1 MIRHTET
8 AKYDLYIERE
18 RTKTTTKM
26 QAIDNSLREDS
37 MIIHSRPIFE
47 GYYKIF
53 KELKET
59 MPKEV
64 KANMMTISQQIDN
77 VKKEIHTIQEN
88 QIDILEMNSKNTQKK
103 NFTRHST
110 VGLSRYKRKSVN
122 LKIISINYVM

>member
-1 MIRHTET
+1 
-8 AKYDLYIERE
+8 
-18 RTKTTTKM
+18 M

-103 NFTRHST
+103 KFH
-110 VGLSRYKRKSVN
+110 
-122 LKIISINYVM
+122 